1 MRTFNPGP
9 EYSQIIS
16 HLLTG
21 KSAREIGRIMGYK
34 SGGTV
39 SKKIKR
45 LINHGYLINH
55 TGPDNRFYSITLKG
69 YSILGNKWAEE
80 SSTQSGKVEA
90 LVENSDK
97 FYRLHA
103 LQIKYWLKTPL
114 PAENIHIISFKDHP
128 THLRN
133 LRNHSDLIVEF
144 KDFNV
149 TVSTRAIKFTNLEV
163 RMPYKE
169 VYDPHTLLTK
179 AMDLIEPEV
188 EHIESLLSKHI
199 PGLKLRRLANNV
211 LDAIVTR
218 GEIAIENDELA
229 INVGKIQKDTGEKL
243 RIYDPDDGKIS
254 EIVDFSKGPAEFESV
269 HPKKLIE
276 NLEIYKQFLDDLNSG
291 EFYDRINKIVEVQE
305 KTMQIQEKQE
315 EIQKNAFS
323 QFDERINEHLN
334 LVNNLATQ
342 FFHALDELK
351 NYMMR

>member
-1 MRTFNPGP
+1 MRTFNPGQ
-9 EYSQIIS
+9 EYSQIIYY
-16 HLLTG
+16 LLRG
-21 KSAREIGRIMGYK
+21 KSAREIGRIIGYK

-39 SKKIKR
+39 SKKIKK
-45 LINHGYLINH
+45 LINYGYLINH
-55 TGPDNRFYSITLKG
+55 AGPDNRFYSITSKG
-69 YSILGNKWAEE
+69 YSILKRVEK
-80 SSTQSGKVEA
+80 SSTQSVKVEA
-90 LVENSDK
+90 RTEKPDK

-149 TVSTRAIKFTNLEV
+149 TVSTRAIKFTNLEI
-163 RMPYKE
+163 RMPYNE
-169 VYDPHTLLTK
+169 VDDPDILLTK
-179 AMDLIEPEV
+179 AMDIINPEV

-199 PGLKLRRLANNV
+199 PGLKLKRLANNV
-211 LDAIVTR
+211 FDAIVTR

-229 INVGKIQKDTGEKL
+229 IDVGQIQRNTGEKL
-243 RIYDPDDGKIS
+243 KIYDQYDKNIS

-269 HPKKLIE
+269 HPKRLIE

-291 EFYDRINKIVEVQE
+291 KFYERINKIVETQE
-305 KTMQIQEKQE
+305 KEIQIQEKQE
-315 EIQKNAFS
+315 EIQKNAFN

-351 NYMMR
+351 NYIIR